1 MRAFLVVIFLCT
13 SSIVKGQDKSSAP
26 PPQTTTSQSAPAA
39 TPQGD
44 DKKIDATKEADIRKL
59 LDLTGATTNMRQA
72 ILNMEKSIKPLMT
85 NSLPPGE
92 YREKLIDLF
101 FQKFQAKLDL
111 QKLID
116 LAVPEYDKHF
126 SDDDIK
132 EMIRFYQ
139 TPVGQKAVKAI
150 PELTAAIA
158 AASQQE
164 GQQVG
169 RQCMLEVLAEHPEF
183 EEAIRDATKSNQP

>member
-1 MRAFLVVIFLCT
+1 MRTFFAFLLVIFLCA
-13 SSIVKGQDKSSAP
+13 SSVKGQDKTSAP
-26 PPQTTTSQSAPAA
+26 SQTTTSQPAAAA
-39 TPQGD
+39 TPQGEA
-44 DKKIDATKEADIRKL
+44 KKMDPTKEADIRKL

-116 LAVPEYDKHF
+116 LAVPEYDKQF

-150 PELTAAIA
+150 PELTAAITT
-158 AASQQE
+158 ASREE

-183 EEAIRDATKSNQP
+183 EQAIRDATK